1 MTHSK
6 ISKKDLKEDELR
18 SFGTSAYDYIQK
30 HQKPIMIILAAICVV
45 LIGYKI
51 YSIQKRSELRE
62 TNLLFSEASN
72 SFQMGLM
79 AEKPEDRISNLNR
92 CIENCKRIISDYG
105 SSDIANYASYL
116 QASAGFFKSSSA
128 ADYDEAIRMFNQY
141 IEQVNA
147 GKEKAMG
154 YVGLGYCY
162 ENKYFLSQDAQI
174 LDLAV
179 KAYENAIELGKDQA
193 VGAEAKLC
201 KGRLLELQFK
211 DDQAA
216 LLYQSVK
223 DGRKYSPLVPSPAEE
238 KFGDPQLTMMF
249 TQLNTMKDLFTF
261 SQSAQFAL
269 ERLEGQK

>member
-1 MTHSK
+1 MAHVK

-18 SFGTSAYDYIQK
+18 SFGTRAYDYIQK
-30 HQKPIMIILAAICVV
+30 HQKPIMIVLAAICVV
-45 LIGYKI
+45 LIGLKI
-51 YSIQKRSELRE
+51 YSIQKRSVLRE
-62 TNLLFSEASN
+62 TNLLFTEATN

-79 AEKPEDRISNLNR
+79 AENPEERVSNLNR

-105 SSDIANYASYL
+105 SSDIANYAHYL
-116 QASAGFFKSSSA
+116 QASAAFFKSSSA
-128 ADYDEAIRMFNQY
+128 TDYDEAIRMFNDY
-141 IEQVNA
+141 IEQVNTNN
-147 GKEKAMG
+147 EKAMG

-162 ENKYFLSQDAQI
+162 ENKYFLSEDPQI
-174 LDLAV
+174 LALAV
-179 KAYENAIELGKDQA
+179 KAYENAIEKGNNLA

-201 KGRLLELQFK
+201 KGRLLELQYK

-223 DGRKYSPLVPSPAEE
+223 DGRKYTPIVPSPVEE
-238 KFGDPQLTMMF
+238 RFNDPQLNMMF
-249 TQLNTMKDLFTF
+249 SQLKTMKDLFTF